1 METTELQLLTLR
13 RWQRDRN
20 WIADAADA
28 AAALPLEDANTLSGI
43 DEDSIAAAGCVQSS
57 SACEEP
63 PASPAPLPSP
73 ILHLPLGLTSTCR
86 LWGSDAQC
94 RGWSEKSREAMVAVS
109 VSPSVVAAKPPMTL
123 PPKICI
129 TPIATECKQKK
140 KGERKM
146 YTRNGTKAL
155 VRNAQRTVTP
165 QSGMEKMHHHYCE
178 LNATF
183 LLLHFSHCLLYMIL
197 PKMFVLPLL
206 SFPPPPLISTST

>member
-1 METTELQLLTLR
+1 
-13 RWQRDRN
+13 
-20 WIADAADA
+20 
-28 AAALPLEDANTLSGI
+28 
-43 DEDSIAAAGCVQSS
+43 
-57 SACEEP
+57 
-63 PASPAPLPSP
+63 
-73 ILHLPLGLTSTCR
+73 
-86 LWGSDAQC
+86 
-94 RGWSEKSREAMVAVS
+94 MVAVS

-206 SFPPPPLISTST
+206 SFPPPSLISTST